1 MVALAACQGSGAGT
15 ASPVAGRP
23 ASPAHAAV
31 RTLAAGCTHDNPCQ
45 NITAGAYRLGSGT
58 LLPGLELT
66 LPAGWSSTGTG
77 PAQLNLVPPGLPD
90 DFVDFWLD
98 MLAVK
103 STGPGHGTTILTN
116 VDTKPSALL
125 AWLTRKPDLRIVSKL
140 APATIGQDSKM
151 TSLVV
156 GVSRSANYGD
166 PACPPNPRCA
176 DLFTNRKWSDF
187 YGLAGDEE
195 IRLYLGTTQISGS
208 PHTLMVAL
216 DAGDQYGL
224 LHLENLA
231 KPVIGSVTPGT
242 GLLSQ
247 DSERGQA
254 GSCGYASS
262 PGAGDPP
269 G

>member
-1 MVALAACQGSGAGT
+1 MNRHRSGRLLAVLVLVPVFVLAACQGGGAGP
-15 ASPVAGRP
+15 ASPAASRP
-23 ASPAHAAV
+23 ASPAHTAV
-31 RTLAAGCTHDNPCQ
+31 RTLAPGCTHASPCQ

-90 DFVDFWLD
+90 DFLDFWLD

-116 VDTKPSALL
+116 VGTTPSALL
-125 AWLTRKPDLRIVSKL
+125 AWLTRNPDFLIVSRP

-166 PACPPNPRCA
+166 PACPSNPRCA

-187 YGLAGDEE
+187 YGIGGDEE
-195 IRLYLGTTQISGS
+195 VRLYLGTIQINGN

-224 LHLENLA
+224 LHLENVA
-231 KPVIGSVTPGT
+231 KPIIGSVRLP
-242 GLLSQ
+242 S
-247 DSERGQA
+247 
-254 GSCGYASS
+254 
-262 PGAGDPP
+262 GAVG